1 MKYYKYWASG
11 PNVCSNLEFKIQI
24 EEKFGETNDEFDDY
38 LSELGYDYCVE
49 NWERYNSI
57 SDYEEENDVEWEADF
72 YWEQL
77 TEEEF
82 NECDLIEY
90 YIDE

>member
-24 EEKFGETNDEFDDY
+24 EEDPNEDVYEFEDY
-38 LSELGYDYCVE
+38 LSELGYGYCVE
-49 NWERYNSI
+49 NWESYGDSI
-57 SDYEEENDVEWEADF
+57 SDYEEKNDCEWEADF
-72 YWEQL
+72 SLEEL

-82 NECDLIEY
+82 NECDLQEY
-90 YIDE
+90 FL